1 MWSDTYSFQMD
12 ITMPDAVRTFSGV
25 MVVDNATDIITE
37 IFQDNDNSMT
47 NLLYTIEEGDDT
59 GFITNHPTLGKAYKV
74 YSTREGYDIS
84 YDNFYD
90 KTKLTFDEIGVV
102 MKSLGPDIDTEA
114 IKYIYNS
121 ENYLY
126 SLSDHTFGDV
136 TSNAIYLVIH
146 DVVNGLT
153 EFYPTLMTVTPLNV
167 SCFAENTTIMTTTG
181 PVVIKHLAVGS
192 EVPTLTSGN
201 KTVVSVGK
209 RVIKGYSF
217 QMYGYGDCGLEV
229 TGKHSVLVDKLSEE
243 QIEQIP
249 SIIGSLKQT
258 EGKWLLPACLDE
270 TTYRVS
276 LYGDIP
282 LYHVVLENED
292 DNANYGILANG
303 MWVESCSKNDFDN
316 FSQMDEINLKY

>member
-1 MWSDTYSFQMD
+1 MSLFDTYSFQID
-12 ITMPDAVRTFSGV
+12 ITMPDTVRTFNGV
-25 MVVDNATDIITE
+25 MVVDKATDIVTE
-37 IFQDNDNSMT
+37 IYKDNDNLMT
-47 NLLYTIEEGDDT
+47 NLLYTIEEGEDM
-59 GFITNHPTLGKAYKV
+59 GFITNHPTSGKDYKI
-74 YSTREGYDIS
+74 YSTHAEYSTS
-84 YDNFYD
+84 YDNVYD
-90 KTKLTFDEIGVV
+90 KTKLTFDEMGIV
-102 MKSLGPDIDTEA
+102 MKSLGGDIDTVVLND
-114 IKYIYNS
+114 IGNTSNYIY
-121 ENYLY
+121 L
-126 SLSDHTFGDV
+126 LHDATDGDV
-136 TSNAIYLVIH
+136 TSNKIYITLMDTIT
-146 DVVNGLT
+146 GQGA
-153 EFYPTLMTVTPLNV
+153 FYPALMTVTPLNV
-167 SCFAENTTIMTTTG
+167 SCFAENTTIMTTLG

-243 QIEQIP
+243 QIQQIP

-258 EGKWLLPACLDE
+258 EGKWLLPACLDDS
-270 TTYRVS
+270 TYKVS
-276 LYGDIP
+276 LYGDIS

-316 FSQMDEINLKY
+316 FSQMDEINF

>member
-1 MWSDTYSFQMD
+1 MLSDTYSFQMD
-12 ITMPDAVRTFSGV
+12 ITMPDAVRTFNGV
-25 MVVDNATDIITE
+25 MVVDKATDIITE
-37 IFQDNDNSMT
+37 IFQDNDNSLT
-47 NLLYTIEEGDDT
+47 NLLYTIEEGVYS
-59 GFITNHPTLGKAYKV
+59 GFTTYHPTSGKGYKV
-74 YSTREGYDIS
+74 YEIVSQYATGYD
-84 YDNFYD
+84 NVYD
-90 KTKLTFDEIGVV
+90 KTSLVFDNIGVV
-102 MKSLGPDIDTEA
+102 MKSLGNDIDIEA
-114 IKYIYNS
+114 IKGIGQS
-121 ENYLY
+121 PNYLY
-126 SLSDHTFGDV
+126 LLVDNTLGDL
-136 TSNAIYLVIH
+136 TSKAIHVIIRNPYTG
-146 DVVNGLT
+146 D
-153 EFYPTLMTVTPLNV
+153 EAYYPTLMTVTPLNV

-243 QIEQIP
+243 QIQQIP

-258 EGKWLLPACLDE
+258 EGKWLLPACLDDN
-270 TTYRVS
+270 TYRVS
-276 LYGDIP
+276 LYGDVS

-292 DNANYGILANG
+292 DTANYGILANG

-316 FSQMDEINLKY
+316 FSQMDEINF